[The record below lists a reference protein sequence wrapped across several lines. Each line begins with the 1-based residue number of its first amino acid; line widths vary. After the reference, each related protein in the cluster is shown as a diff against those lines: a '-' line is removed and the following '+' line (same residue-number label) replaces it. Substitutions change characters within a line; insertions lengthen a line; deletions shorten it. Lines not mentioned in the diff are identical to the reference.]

1 MSCGEVFG
9 PVLSVI
15 SFTYEDDAVRIANDS
30 LFGLAAGVWTQ
41 DLRRAIALPQRLR
54 AGTVWVNA
62 HRVVSYL
69 SPSGPS
75 ATKRSS
81 GRKAAKLSS
90 T

>member
-1 MSCGEVFG
+1 MSSGEVFG

-54 AGTVWVNA
+54 AGTV
-62 HRVVSYL
+62 
-69 SPSGPS
+69 
-75 ATKRSS
+75 
-81 GRKAAKLSS
+81 
-90 T
+90 